1 MSGIILPEYE
11 SFLERVEIGLS
22 KSIDLARIPEWII
35 KNTRDPRNKRLRWS
49 FKDHEFQIGI
59 ISDAAPHVVVRKCS
73 QVGLSECSVRLTL
86 AVCFM
91 RDLTGIYVLPTSKF
105 VNKFSVD
112 RIDPIVERSPTLSA
126 RKSKDTYNINLKR
139 IGDMSLYVV
148 GSFSPADAIS
158 VPAQF
163 LVRDEYDFC
172 KQSVLTSFD
181 SRMGHNK
188 EGEDFRRDFSTPTVA
203 NFGID
208 RRFREGDQR
217 YYAVN
222 HDRCGRWVVPNFM
235 DHVVVP
241 GFDGSVRDLEKY
253 HLADPSVHADD
264 AYLSCPHCRMAISLQ
279 NLVDPAK
286 RMWVAKHEG
295 RPIHSYQVQPFDVA
309 AINPPARTIRQLSD
323 YSLKRDWVNFKVGDV
338 CEDSSSA
345 FDPACVDQ
353 YRSAMSFFWEAGAR
367 MMMNAFIGIDVGAV
381 SWMVVMV
388 RVGGRLHVI
397 HLEQIMCRGSDDA
410 LFNRAVCAME
420 ELGGAFLVIDAM
432 PDFATADKLTR
443 RFPNRAL
450 ACEYTDRLS
459 SPMVTLEVNIE
470 RRVVRAHRNKRF
482 DLLVIDYNSGQI
494 QWVANREL
502 PIMAAHVQGMKKM
515 RRVDEDSAASSVE
528 ESGDESW
535 EKLSD
540 DHYLHALGYS
550 HMAAELAG
558 ITKSIDRPCVLPGAR
573 AIRQGGAKAEDDQ
586 TRERMVNVRNT
597 MIAGPRGRR

>member
-1 MSGIILPEYE
+1 MANLLPEYE
-11 SFLERVEIGLS
+11 SFLDRLEVGLT
-22 KSIDLARIPEWII
+22 KSVDLAKVPEWIC

-49 FKDHEFQIGI
+49 FKEHEFQIGI

-73 QVGLSECSVRLTL
+73 QVGLSECSIRLTL

-112 RIDPIVERSPTLSA
+112 RIDPIVERSPTLSVH
-126 RKSKDTYNINLKR
+126 KSKETYNINLKR

-172 KQSVLTSFD
+172 NQAVLTSFD

-203 NFGID
+203 NYGID

-217 YYAVN
+217 HYAVH

-241 GFDGSVRDLEKY
+241 GFDGSVRDLERY
-253 HLADPSVHADD
+253 HLQDPSVRPDES
-264 AYLSCPHCRMAISLQ
+264 YLSCPHCRMPISVQ

-295 RPIHSYQVQPFDVA
+295 RSIHSYQVQPFDVA
-309 AINPPARTIRQLSD
+309 AINPPARTIRQLSN
-323 YSLKRDWVNFKVGDV
+323 YALKRDWVNFKVGDV
-338 CEDSSSA
+338 CEDSTSA
-345 FDPACVDQ
+345 FDPTSVDT
-353 YRSAMSFFWEAGAR
+353 YRMSYSFAWEPGSKL
-367 MMMNAFIGIDVGAV
+367 NTNCFIGIDVGAI
-381 SWMVVMV
+381 SWMA
-388 RVGGRLHVI
+388 VGMRLNGRLVVV
-397 HLEQIMCRGSDDA
+397 HLEQIVCRGTDDA
-410 LFNRAVCAME
+410 LFRRACEAFE
-420 ELGGAFLVIDAM
+420 ELGAAFLVIDAM
-432 PDFATADKLTR
+432 PDFNTSDKLTR
-443 RFPNRAL
+443 KLPGRAL

-459 SPMVTLEVNIE
+459 SPMVTMDVNME

-482 DLLVIDYNSGQI
+482 DMLVTDVNAGQI
-494 QWVANREL
+494 QWAPNRDL
-502 PIMAAHVQGMKKM
+502 PIMAAHMQGMKKM
-515 RRVDEDSAASSVE
+515 RRVDEESAATSVE
-528 ESGDESW
+528 DSTDASW
-535 EKLSD
+535 EKVGD
-540 DHYLHALGYS
+540 DHYLHALNYLS
-550 HMAAELAG
+550 MAAELAG
-558 ITKSIDRPCVLPGAR
+558 SVKSEISIPVLPMPRGVTTGR
-573 AIRQGGAKAEDDQ
+573 AKSEEL
-586 TRERMVNVRNT
+586 TRPTNLRLT
-597 MIAGPRGRR
+597 MIAGPRSRR